1 MTKTIAFLTLIM
13 PSPVLVVLSLPHWV
27 DDSTF
32 ALVDTA
38 LKTIEG
44 ETSEHKMLCN
54 ENTL

>member
-1 MTKTIAFLTLIM
+1 MTKTTAFLTLM
-13 PSPVLVVLSLPHWV
+13 MLSPVLLVLKLLHWV
-27 DDSTF
+27 DDNAF